1 MNEFSDTGFTALH
14 VACDRDMVDMANYLV
29 LKGASLEAKDAKGR
43 TPVDVCGSIGLDE
56 FADWERKTSSKSV
69 ESAISP
75 DNENVSALRYSINA
89 SEDDYDLLKL
99 PSDEVNPIV
108 EKNVYTIKTSRRDL
122 TPIDCSEA
130 ARETIASPSELS
142 VHQKIMD
149 LNMRIGHQPMPP
161 NLLSAIRAPGRRA
174 STPNRYRQQ
183 YEATCNEH
191 ERTVRS
197 RWSTISVGPL
207 PLKDEE
213 SRAPSIS
220 SGDFK
225 RNKNSFRKWERVSDT
240 NDRVSTTF
248 NRRGRLIDS
257 QAGSLESIE
266 EDIGAAGLSLISIEE
281 DRDNSVILPEDFFE
295 GESVENM
302 LSGVNS
308 SPSVRCSGGSPLTPF
323 TPPAVS
329 PKDQGAKISNIYPT
343 ATSPSPTTDLESDVI
358 KLDVLEVSG
367 SPGVSLSPVGMRR
380 YKGKVNI
387 NDTSTS
393 PSPVGSPDA
402 AAAAAESI
410 RPRGASILIATESL
424 DCTETFITQ
433 TTTKSHRLVYSE
445 ERNSSDDFFGECSSE
460 ELDNASCEVKT
471 STTASNSTVTVKDL
485 TGYRSRSQSDSHFSD
500 RLSNVSNAS
509 TVQIGFSSSFVS
521 STSADQEDST
531 VKYTAYSPEAFRM
544 NPSDRIPP
552 TIPAAIRRL
561 SVDCGESDS
570 VSQWLLRGEAAMHS
584 PRDSFQ
590 EALARHELLAAGS
603 PIHDR
608 GSGIKHM
615 PSQFAM
621 SKDKKPKTLSYILN
635 NSYGSNMGS
644 DSDGESISSGWSW
657 SAAKGRECIEVQT
670 EAVHGLKRSETICS
684 EDIDNA
690 ADVAAEKVNPY
701 VTSRRGSKVL
711 DESSD
716 EFHEDRQQG
725 EEEVKNLLQPKLFE
739 EEDERHQ
746 QDAEELDVYE
756 PDLVGDQT
764 SMQQEEGEGEGEVLE
779 ESDTSFEPFIVKVP
793 LHLQQRELTPKLK
806 QEVEELDAHEPYS
819 EEQLPPQPSPLE
831 EEDEEKV
838 EDGAVM
844 GVIGTQL
851 VKVPS
856 LPQQVDEEVE
866 EDTFEPTPVDEVPKK
881 TPIVHLHTLKGT
893 VHHKD
898 QETKVKFS
906 RQPSIV
912 EDSQEQQQQQEQ
924 QSNEGVT
931 IKPFAVKVQ
940 HENGIRDK
948 DDLLPAVENTDN
960 EHQQDLQKFTGNRP
974 RGADKSMSPGA
985 TEMEESDSHPH
996 QSHADRVSTSIPS
1009 VPPVQIEK
1017 DGLAIKSHV
1026 TPNGILVAKEDA
1038 VEGDKDAKSI
1048 VSLSFGEQEGDLG
1061 RDEWGAMQE
1070 RMFMLQAKLAESQHT
1085 ELLATVAAVASATQ
1099 LDNETKKHRDSMRI
1113 LSASMRIQL
1122 TEKEDEVTTLN
1133 NQLTLAKTILSQ
1145 AGDKARLSTQSH
1157 NDLEHRAML
1166 ALEKLES
1173 QLRTE
1178 AVARQAAEERSRVL
1192 EIELNRRITSPR
1204 AKGNKKLTS
1213 PPRKS
1218 GDTRSGQTPQDATSA
1233 LQSLSVTPASLA
1245 SLLIIYKKLGEV
1257 LQEQSAET
1265 IALIEGSGSSDHKSV
1280 QDVYMSESGK
1290 SYSQK
1295 SDADVL
1301 VTFDV
1306 IYPVLKG
1313 HGQNDLNRPVL
1324 CCSPDL
1330 VKGSDMS
1337 MGWEDTTSCG
1347 TKSSARSSSASSIP
1361 VNLTGSRDA
1370 FEGRR
1375 SQINY
1380 DESSKV
1386 ITPDHESRSF
1396 TASPS
1401 LENILFVEENPFVNS
1416 PRLVSNVKRRE
1427 GFDKSISSQKKGEKS
1442 PVSTGRD
1449 TSPQSVPSVS
1459 SPSPSPS
1466 PSLSYVENPLLMA
1479 VERHLVERKSQEEA
1493 IQRSPSFKPGFQNLG
1508 ASNYVMDFIN
1518 TIEHEQRQG
1527 DKLDVL
1533 LELNDIPDF
1542 DENNIFYVEESMS
1555 LRKKRVQEKLHSAGD
1570 VISRNIDSLITQKI
1584 SNFDQRELFVEPIDY
1599 QIASSG
1605 LTLIGRRSQGKR
1617 SEYVHVPVSSIQQE
1631 NIFYNDINE
1640 NENGNEK
1647 KNLIQAMD
1655 AELSGLEI
1663 VNRGL
1668 EGLEEISGLDM
1679 YVSPTKW
1686 ENEFKFSPSP
1696 VASPSYSDR
1705 VMRKYEEIL
1714 HNISG
1719 INQDNNNG
1727 VESHGR
1733 FQSVAI
1739 DDQQSDIKINNL
1751 SPRIKGLRSPLNP
1764 FSARSTPE
1772 KTQLNGMDVPT
1783 SPGDIDIFESAFHT
1797 PGKKRN
1803 RTKDEALFSIS
1814 DTFSGYSLL
1823 SHSLDD
1829 IPYPLGDSS
1838 EGDTSTNSYPEVHSD
1853 IWEQEQEQEQSQLQ
1867 QDEHDEVNSAAVGVL
1882 SPLRDRTTILN
1893 NDSDDIFIHGE
1904 DAESDEFTNA
1914 LASPRSLDPRH
1925 VESLASA
1932 LPVSYTD
1939 RLHTSRLEFTSNGIS
1954 TPSKEVKGTVT
1965 YRENVEEISDQQ
1977 VEEEDED
1984 EGVGVIEGEEE
1995 EGVGEGEEKVEESWS
2010 GYSSQAERMVML
2022 KLDWA
2027 LATLCSTLHTL
2038 QDRIRHDE
2046 CSSPHQQSLL
2056 QLAAKDKKSEAFRRL
2071 KQHIMTPHDLLALG
2085 SNPLAVANMM
2095 KSNEP
2100 ALWAIFLRYGPVGG
2114 NKFTN
2119 RFGDEVRRQPSRK
2132 CRRLSVTCTIDL
2144 FSDFELC
2151 ADVKS

>member
-56 FADWERKTSSKSV
+56 FADWEKKTSSKSV
-69 ESAISP
+69 ESLISP
-75 DNENVSALRYSINA
+75 DHENVSALRYSINA

-99 PSDEVNPIV
+99 PPNEINPMV

-122 TPIDCSEA
+122 MPIDCSEA

-142 VHQKIMD
+142 VHQKIKD

-207 PLKDEE
+207 PVKDEE
-213 SRAPSIS
+213 SRAPPVS

-240 NDRVSTTF
+240 NDGVSTTF
-248 NRRGRLIDS
+248 NRRGTLIDS
-257 QAGSLESIE
+257 RADSLESIE
-266 EDIGAAGLSLISIEE
+266 EDISAPGLSLKSIEE

-295 GESVENM
+295 GESVDNM
-302 LSGVNS
+302 LGGVNP

-329 PKDQGAKISNIYPT
+329 PQDPAAKISDIYPT
-343 ATSPSPTTDLESDVI
+343 ATAATTDLGSDVI
-358 KLDVLEVSG
+358 KLDALEVSG

-380 YKGKVNI
+380 HIGKMKM
-387 NDTSTS
+387 NDTNR
-393 PSPVGSPDA
+393 SPVGSPD
-402 AAAAAESI
+402 AAAAESI
-410 RPRGASILIATESL
+410 RPRGASILTESS

-433 TTTKSHRLVYSE
+433 TTSRSHRLVYSE
-445 ERNSSDDFFGECSSE
+445 ERNSSDDFFGEYSSE
-460 ELDNASCEVKT
+460 ELDNASSEVKT

-485 TGYRSRSQSDSHFSD
+485 SGFRSRSLSDSHFSD

-657 SAAKGRECIEVQT
+657 SAAKGRESIEVQT
-670 EAVHGLKRSETICS
+670 EAVHGLKRSETTCS

-701 VTSRRGSKVL
+701 ITSRRGSKVL
-711 DESSD
+711 DVSSD
-716 EFHEDRQQG
+716 EFHEDHQQG

-746 QDAEELDVYE
+746 QVGDAEELDVYD
-756 PDLVGDQT
+756 PDLVGDQM

-793 LHLQQRELTPKLK
+793 LHKQQRELTPKLK

-819 EEQLPPQPSPLE
+819 EDQMSSQQSPMV

-838 EDGAVM
+838 EDEAVM
-844 GVIGTQL
+844 SVTGTQS

-856 LPQQVDEEVE
+856 LPQQVDEVVG
-866 EDTFEPTPVDEVPKK
+866 EDTSEPTPVDKELMK
-881 TPIVHLHTLKGT
+881 TPIVHLHTFKGS
-893 VHHKD
+893 VHQKD

-906 RQPSIV
+906 FQASIV
-912 EDSQEQQQQQEQ
+912 EDPQQQQQQ

-940 HENGIRDK
+940 HENGIK
-948 DDLLPAVENTDN
+948 DDVDFLSAIESTDN
-960 EHQQDLQKFTGNRP
+960 EHQQDLQKFTANLP
-974 RGADKSMSPGA
+974 RGADGSTTPGA
-985 TEMEESDSHPH
+985 SVTEESESHPL
-996 QSHADRVSTSIPS
+996 QSHANRVSTSIPS
-1009 VPPVQIEK
+1009 LPPMRTEK
-1017 DGLAIKSHV
+1017 EGPTIKAHDTPSVILAETEGTV
-1026 TPNGILVAKEDA
+1026 G
-1038 VEGDKDAKSI
+1038 GDKEEKS
-1048 VSLSFGEQEGDLG
+1048 SASSSFEEQEGDVG
-1061 RDEWGAMQE
+1061 RDELRAMQE
-1070 RMFMLQAKLAESQHT
+1070 RIFILETKLAESQHT

-1113 LSASMRIQL
+1113 LNASMRIQL
-1122 TEKEDEVTTLN
+1122 TDKEDEVTTLN
-1133 NQLTLAKTILSQ
+1133 NQLKLAKSVLSQ
-1145 AGDKARLSTQSH
+1145 AGDKAKLSTQSH

-1192 EIELNRRITSPR
+1192 ELELNRRITSPK

-1213 PPRKS
+1213 PLRKS
-1218 GDTRSGQTPQDATSA
+1218 GDTRAGQQDAASA

-1265 IALIEGSGSSDHKSV
+1265 LALIEGSGSSDHKSV
-1280 QDVYMSESGK
+1280 QDVHLNEVGK
-1290 SYSQK
+1290 SSSQK

-1330 VKGSDMS
+1330 VKGGSDA
-1337 MGWEDTTSCG
+1337 GWEDTTSCG
-1347 TKSSARSSSASSIP
+1347 TKSSARSSSASLIP
-1361 VNLTGSRDA
+1361 ANLSGSRDA
-1370 FEGRR
+1370 LEGRKG
-1375 SQINY
+1375 QINY
-1380 DESSKV
+1380 DESSRV

-1401 LENILFVEENPFVNS
+1401 LENILFVEDNPFVNS
-1416 PRLVSNVKRRE
+1416 PKLISNVKRRE
-1427 GFDKSISSQKKGEKS
+1427 GFDKSISSLKKGEKS

-1449 TSPQSVPSVS
+1449 TSPQSVPVPSVS
-1459 SPSPSPS
+1459 SPSPSP
-1466 PSLSYVENPLLMA
+1466 PPSYVENPLLMA
-1479 VERHLVERKSQEEA
+1479 VERHLVERKSQGEA
-1493 IQRSPSFKPGFQNLG
+1493 SQRSPSVKPGFQNLG

-1542 DENNIFYVEESMS
+1542 DENNNFFVEESMT
-1555 LRKKRVQEKLHSAGD
+1555 LRNKKEQEKGYSAGD
-1570 VISRNIDSLITQKI
+1570 AISRNIDSLLIQKI
-1584 SNFDQRELFVEPIDY
+1584 SNYDQRELFVEPIDF

-1605 LTLIGRRSQGKR
+1605 LTLIGRRSHGKR

-1631 NIFYNDINE
+1631 DVFYNDINVDE
-1640 NENGNEK
+1640 NEK

-1655 AELSGLEI
+1655 AELCRLEI
-1663 VNRGL
+1663 TNKSL
-1668 EGLEEISGLDM
+1668 QDISGLDM
-1679 YVSPTKW
+1679 YVSPTTKW
-1686 ENEFKFSPSP
+1686 EDEFKFNPSSN
-1696 VASPSYSDR
+1696 ASPCYSNC
-1705 VMRKYEEIL
+1705 VMRKYEGIL
-1714 HNISG
+1714 QNING
-1719 INQDNNNG
+1719 VNQDNNNDNG
-1727 VESHGR
+1727 FESNGR
-1733 FQSVAI
+1733 FQSVAT
-1739 DDQQSDIKINNL
+1739 DDQQSQIKINNP
-1751 SPRIKGLRSPLNP
+1751 SPRIKGQRSPLNP
-1764 FSARSTPE
+1764 FSPRSTPE
-1772 KTQLNGMDVPT
+1772 KIQLNGTNVRT

-1803 RTKDEALFSIS
+1803 RAKDEALFSIS

-1829 IPYPLGDSS
+1829 IPFPLGDSS

-1853 IWEQEQEQEQSQLQ
+1853 IWEQEQEQEQEQEESRRR
-1867 QDEHDEVNSAAVGVL
+1867 QDKHDEIHSVEVV
-1882 SPLRDRTTILN
+1882 SPQRDRTTVISYDS
-1893 NDSDDIFIHGE
+1893 NDLFLDGDDA
-1904 DAESDEFTNA
+1904 DSDEFINA
-1914 LASPRSLDPRH
+1914 LASPRSMEPRH
-1925 VESLASA
+1925 VESLGSILPAPYIDKIHASE
-1932 LPVSYTD
+1932 
-1939 RLHTSRLEFTSNGIS
+1939 LEFALNGFS
-1954 TPSKEVKGTVT
+1954 TPSKALKGTVS
-1965 YRENVEEISDQQ
+1965 YMEDEEEIPDQQ
-1977 VEEEDED
+1977 GEKQ
-1984 EGVGVIEGEEE
+1984 EGGDRRGEGEGEGEEE
-1995 EGVGEGEEKVEESWS
+1995 LEESWS

-2046 CSSPHQQSLL
+2046 CCSPHQQSLL

-2100 ALWAIFLRYGPVGG
+2100 ALWAIFLRYGPLGA